1 MEFPLKT
8 IFNDAREVRDF
19 LASLRAKGRKLV
31 TTNGCFD
38 ILHAGHVQYLADA
51 KRLGD
56 ILVVGVNS
64 DASVGKL
71 KGPSRPIQNEM
82 DRVVL
87 IGSLRTVDAAFIFFE
102 DDPRAFLE
110 ILRPDIHVKGGD
122 YSRNILERETVER
135 HGGRIEIVPFVT
147 GHSTTT
153 IIEKILRSRRD

>member
-19 LASLRAKGRKLV
+19 LTSLRSKGKKLV

-64 DASVGKL
+64 DSSVGKL
-71 KGPSRPIQNEM
+71 KGSNRPIQNET

-122 YSRNILERETVER
+122 YSRNIPERETVER
-135 HGGRIEIVPFVT
+135 HGGRIEIVPFIT